1 MYEYEYCKNTNIATN
16 KMFKLILNAPIPAG
30 CSQALE
36 DQGQVPLEAPEDNN
50 ICQIAIFLK
59 AQRLFAFIHCS
70 PRGKN
75 NSAKNSWAAIAVPLN
90 ELRVI
95 LLVNMQELCVS
106 NQTMKRFN
114 TWPNLQVVNLLFIMF
129 HIHLSKIVCRQHFL
143 RLKKHSL

>member
-36 DQGQVPLEAPEDNN
+36 DQGQVPLEAPENN
-50 ICQIAIFLK
+50 NVSQIAIFLK
-59 AQRLFAFIHCS
+59 ARRLFDFIHCS

-75 NSAKNSWAAIAVPLN
+75 NSSKNSWKAIAEPFN

-95 LLVNMQELCVS
+95 PLVNMQELCVS

-114 TWPNLQVVNLLFIMF
+114 T
-129 HIHLSKIVCRQHFL
+129 
-143 RLKKHSL
+143 

>member
-1 MYEYEYCKNTNIATN
+1 MNTNIAQIQILHKYKYCTNTNIATN

-50 ICQIAIFLK
+50 VCQIAILLK
-59 AQRLFAFIHCS
+59 ARRLYAFIHCS

-75 NSAKNSWAAIAVPLN
+75 NSAKNSWKAIAVPLN

-95 LLVNMQELCVS
+95 PLVNM
-106 NQTMKRFN
+106 
-114 TWPNLQVVNLLFIMF
+114 
-129 HIHLSKIVCRQHFL
+129 
-143 RLKKHSL
+143 